1 MPPRKASPA
10 PSTASAT
17 TTRRTARSTAGT
29 HPARGKAKGG
39 KRGRGTTK
47 GGPGRNSTSN
57 SAELL
62 DTHPLA
68 KYWAPFDNDDA
79 RALVPFF
86 EDPAHASPDEEQLEA
101 VERLIPVFLEYRQN
115 FDAIPESVEV
125 FLITISDVFKGIAKT
140 VPGQTALIP
149 AYRVLRPS
157 QERIDELGTDRDHLD
172 LLPNDF
178 KIPRIV
184 AAPEYEVTDDELVAP
199 PSKKAKTKEK
209 EKETQPVEDLFTPS
223 PEPEPAPEPEQEPAP
238 SSPAPA
244 PITTRAQLLEHY
256 RSLPP
261 DGTAVPPAALIQ
273 IPTALVQSV
282 TAGPWFSPEIFPCAT
297 CASRTQACVRAPG
310 SEVCNF
316 CADRHH
322 VCSYKCS
329 PAQLR
334 TLFEHL
340 LPYWNVSPHRL
351 AQQLSTLLTDT
362 HELMIQGALYARAL
376 NRFHCGHRDGAYLF
390 KLMDEGLEGESDA
403 QAIRGLYNTV
413 FQSSDVVDAELIMLD
428 NNPTSA
434 AIPQVDAAG
443 KTTGHVYQ
451 PWISNRFT
459 PGPAMRDFIHTP
471 PAPPSTDGRLIASS
485 SKAPAA
491 GGSSAAETPGPSP

>member
-10 PSTASAT
+10 PSAASAT
-17 TTRRTARSTAGT
+17 TTRRTARSNAGT

-39 KRGRGTTK
+39 KRGRGTAK
-47 GGPGRNSTSN
+47 GGPGRNSTPVT
-57 SAELL
+57 AELL
-62 DTHPLA
+62 ETDPMA

-79 RALVPFF
+79 RSLVQFF
-86 EDPAHASPDEEQLEA
+86 EDPAHASPDDETLEA
-101 VERLIPVFLEYRQN
+101 VERLRPVFLEYRQN
-115 FDAIPESVEV
+115 FDDIPESVEV
-125 FLITISDVFKGIAKT
+125 FLLTISDVFKGIANST
-140 VPGQTALIP
+140 PGQTALIP
-149 AYRVLRPS
+149 AYRAIRPP
-157 QERIDELGTDRDHLD
+157 QERIDELGPERVHLD
-172 LLPNDF
+172 LLANDF
-178 KIPRIV
+178 KIPRII
-184 AAPEYEVTDDELVAP
+184 AAPEYEISDDEIAAP
-199 PSKKAKTKEK
+199 LAKKAKTKEK
-209 EKETQPVEDLFTPS
+209 EKAKEPVEDLFTPS
-223 PEPEPAPEPEQEPAP
+223 PEPEPEPEPAP

-261 DGTAVPPAALIQ
+261 DALIQ
-273 IPTALVQSV
+273 IPAALVQSV

-362 HELMIQGALYARAL
+362 HELMIQGA
-376 NRFHCGHRDGAYLF
+376 
-390 KLMDEGLEGESDA
+390 
-403 QAIRGLYNTV
+403 
-413 FQSSDVVDAELIMLD
+413 
-428 NNPTSA
+428 
-434 AIPQVDAAG
+434 
-443 KTTGHVYQ
+443 
-451 PWISNRFT
+451 
-459 PGPAMRDFIHTP
+459 
-471 PAPPSTDGRLIASS
+471 
-485 SKAPAA
+485 
-491 GGSSAAETPGPSP
+491 